1 MDESGER
8 REKKRPSVVAD
19 FAESEGR
26 DDTTTSKKHSLYE
39 EKLSVR

>member
-19 FAESEGR
+19 FAESEVEMIQQYQK
-26 DDTTTSKKHSLYE
+26 TFPI
-39 EKLSVR
+39 

>member
-1 MDESGER
+1 MDELGER

-26 DDTTTSKKHSLYE
+26 DDTTTSKNIPYMKRNYQ
-39 EKLSVR
+39 